1 MKTRSII
8 YIALFAALTAIGAIF
23 IRIPLP
29 FVPIT
34 LQVFFCL
41 LAGILLGARLG
52 MTSQIVYI
60 TVGLCGIPVFT
71 LGGGLAY
78 VLQPTFG
85 YLLGLIVCAFMV
97 GKLVEKTNKITV
109 TKLFAINFIGVLI
122 IYAIGVP
129 YLYLI
134 KTLYLNS
141 QTSIWM
147 VLYYGFILT
156 IPGDIIKCYLAALV
170 GAKLIPIVKKQFSVV
185 RKQLPIIKR

>member
-1 MKTRSII
+1 MKPRSII
-8 YIALFAALTAIGAIF
+8 YIALLAALTAVGAF

-60 TVGLCGIPVFT
+60 AVGLCGIPVFT
-71 LGGGLAY
+71 LGGGPAY

-85 YLLGLIVCAFMV
+85 YLVGLIVCAFVV
-97 GKLVEKTNKITV
+97 GKLTGRLKKITI
-109 TKLFAINFIGVLI
+109 TKLFVISLVGVLI

-134 KTLYLNS
+134 KNLYLNS
-141 QTSIWM
+141 QTSIWK
-147 VLYYGFILT
+147 VLYYGFIST
-156 IPGDIIKCYLAALV
+156 IPGDILKCYLAALI
-170 GAKLIPIVKKQFSVV
+170 GARLIPIIKK
-185 RKQLPIIKR
+185 

>member
-1 MKTRSII
+1 MRTKSLI
-8 YIALFAALTAIGAIF
+8 YIALFAALTAVGTF

-41 LAGILLGARLG
+41 LAGILIGARLG

-60 TVGLCGIPVFT
+60 VVGLCGIPVFY
-71 LGGGLAY
+71 LGGGLSY

-85 YLLGLIVCAFMV
+85 YLVGLIVCAFVV
-97 GKLVEKTNKITV
+97 GKLVGKLKKITIA
-109 TKLFAINFIGVLI
+109 KLFIISLIGVLI

-134 KTLYLNS
+134 KNLYLNS
-141 QTSIWM
+141 QTSLWK
-147 VLYYGFILT
+147 VLYYGFASTIL
-156 IPGDIIKCYLAALV
+156 GDILKCYLAALI
-170 GAKLIPIVKKQFSVV
+170 GARLIPIVKRNK
-185 RKQLPIIKR
+185 LI